1 MFAATAL
8 RQLAGRFM
16 PNPQSHVPLSLVLGA
31 NPRTTSDGDLA
42 RAMAAG
48 APWAISEA
56 WRRFAPMV
64 LNLAERSLGSR
75 HEAEDLGQ
83 DVFCSVFRKVKTL
96 REPER
101 LRSFVYSFAVREVK
115 SHLRRRK
122 LRSWLSFQQ
131 PETLVEMSQR
141 SLDMESRDLLRRCYT
156 LLDALRPRDRLV
168 FVLRRMESMTVDE
181 IATTMD
187 ISVSTVKRSMSHAE
201 ARLSRWIDSDPG
213 LAELLSSRRWKR

>member
-1 MFAATAL
+1 
-8 RQLAGRFM
+8 M
-16 PNPQSHVPLSLVLGA
+16 PNRQSRIPLSLVPGA
-31 NPRTTSDGDLA
+31 NARSTSDGDLA
-42 RAMAAG
+42 RGMVAG
-48 APWAISEA
+48 QAWAISES

-64 LNLAERSLGSR
+64 LNLAERALGSR

-83 DVFCSVFRKVKTL
+83 DVFCNVFRKVKTL
-96 REPER
+96 REPDR

-122 LRSWLSFQQ
+122 LRSWLSFHQ
-131 PETLVEMSQR
+131 PEALVDLGQE
-141 SLDMESRDLLRRCYT
+141 SLDVESRDLLRRCHS

-187 ISVSTVKRSMSHAE
+187 ISVSTVKRSMAHAE
-201 ARLSRWIDSDPG
+201 DRLSRWIDADPG
-213 LAELLSSRRWKR
+213 LAETLVTRRWKR